1 MSPST
6 IWNELSEICQFN
18 KKKKKKL
25 FLYYQKI
32 DFGSTEILVGG
43 MKTWTKVNRTVW
55 KNLEIIYF
63 YFSGKDC
70 TLTFS
75 CTWSKTELKIRS
87 FLFNILLPKTCF
99 ITFLKQPAFA
109 AIKTKIYCFLPRVH
123 CFIFLI
129 FFLCSYLRIYFR
141 VKIENSTDMY

>member
-18 KKKKKKL
+18 KKKKKL

-70 TLTFS
+70 TLIFS